1 MQKTLF
7 FFMFLNI
14 ELNCQM
20 FELKEEFM
28 YNLREEIKE
37 SKKKYGITY
46 KQLAQLIY
54 IQPQSF
60 TNYVNGRT
68 EIAPYKKEIVKKYID
83 NIKVGKY
90 KSELYK

>member
-1 MQKTLF
+1 
-7 FFMFLNI
+7 
-14 ELNCQM
+14 
-20 FELKEEFM
+20 M

-54 IQPQSF
+54 VKPQTF
-60 TNYVNGRT
+60 TNFVSGRT
-68 EIAPYKKEIVKKYID
+68 EIAQYKKEVIKNYLE